1 MFTSTF
7 LVLLV
12 SKLLLDVWSHL
23 AKLGS
28 PVHMLQ
34 WAIRAVAHRHTHHI
48 TCLIWHVPSG
58 AWRWACAHSSLNWIG
73 CQWPCLKH
81 LITVSDKTKEPRNC
95 CLSLTL
101 QLLVG
106 ALCSIDVEKFFF
118 SLPRSSLHPFS
129 GLQLREPLQ
138 GKVLNCAVG
147 CWMYSAI
154 LLHPF
159 QLFKQHFYL
168 CSVTVQFQC
177 KVKCYLVTPRE
188 WISL

>member
-7 LVLLV
+7 LLLLV

-34 WAIRAVAHRHTHHI
+34 WAVRAVAHRHTHHI

-106 ALCSIDVEKFFF
+106 ALCSIDVEVFHFTSPSFTSPVFWAAAYRTLAGKGFELRCGMLDVLCYPSAPISALQAAF
-118 SLPRSSLHPFS
+118 LPVQHNS
-129 GLQLREPLQ
+129 
-138 GKVLNCAVG
+138 AV
-147 CWMYSAI
+147 
-154 LLHPF
+154 
-159 QLFKQHFYL
+159 
-168 CSVTVQFQC
+168 SVQSEMLSWHT
-177 KVKCYLVTPRE
+177 E
-188 WISL
+188 GMD